1 MIDDRNDSTHSIDEP
16 EGNLPP
22 PHFDESATANA
33 QPVQP
38 IRTSRVSGFHNLAA
52 SLRRAATSRS
62 RALALVVIAGLATG
76 TLVGMALVK
85 EPQVTAESPS
95 VNHSVSE
102 LAPADPPND
111 SQNQEPGAEA
121 FGVTGLQS
129 ATAGTGIRRGRSRAR
144 SSRGARAY
152 RVTILR

>member
-1 MIDDRNDSTHSIDEP
+1 MIDDRNDSAHLIDEP
-16 EGNLPP
+16 EDNLPA